1 MERITKNLAFFKDNE
16 YQTLVSNINTEEMS
30 SKYDL
35 KMKKIKDEISKLDK
49 IIRNGCGSIIEK
61 SQSSRISTLGI
72 VSGQKEISHIDINDT
87 HLEPKEEEK

>member
-1 MERITKNLAFFKDNE
+1 
-16 YQTLVSNINTEEMS
+16 MS